1 MIELGKVTSK
11 GQVTIPKEI
20 REVLGVSGGDKILFE
35 KKDGNI
41 LIKKAQEYSVVSVLD
56 GARPL
61 GKEALKAVEGIRDEW
76 D

>member
-20 REVLGVSGGDKILFE
+20 REALGVSVGDKILFE
-35 KKDGNI
+35 RKDGKVT
-41 LIKKAQEYSVVSVLD
+41 IKKAQKTSIVSVLD
-56 GARPL
+56 GAKPL
-61 GKEALKAVEGIRDEW
+61 EKEALKAVNGIRDEW